1 MTGGSSMLKRVVSL
15 MVAATLAVPNLIAA
29 PITVLAEASPAG
41 GTVPL
46 KTWYTKPASN
56 WESEAIPIGNGHM
69 GAMIFGGIEKDQILI
84 NEKTLWSGGP
94 GADPAYNG
102 GHKDTA
108 EEKHAILQEVRTEL
122 QNLMTEHSKGRAPYK
137 DETGKVIARNYNV
150 PNSVNNKING
160 SSTTKGLIGT
170 KKSFGSFQ
178 ELGSIWL
185 EDLNAAR
192 PTITRIYT
200 AQDHKTS
207 ANENVQKLFDNN
219 PSTKYFADGHAGSNE
234 YVIEWDYN
242 KPMPTRSYSITTGND
257 SQGRDP
263 KDWILTASN
272 DGQNFITVDSVS
284 GFQNAGR
291 TQTRTFDLDVP
302 GSYKYF
308 KFIVKALNDTNQA
321 LQMSEL
327 TVLFD
332 ESAISPEQKISD
344 YRRGLDL
351 DTGTANMSYL
361 QGGAEIKREYLM
373 NYPDNVMAVRLSSN
387 GKGKISQFI
396 SVTSA
401 QSRKTVSSAGDTIT
415 MTGWPNDH
423 NKAGAA
429 TDFSGTLHF
438 AQQIKVIPTGGTL
451 VAKDNGIQVEKADSI
466 VILMAAGTNYQQS
479 MDDKFNYFTGKDPL
493 PTVSARLAA
502 AAEKGYDQL
511 QERHL
516 QDYKSLFDRVKL
528 NLMNTTLPS
537 KPTDQLVANYARTN
551 TPMEDR
557 YLEQLY
563 YQFGRYLLISSSRAG
578 SLPANLQGVWAM
590 GTNPPWDSDYHANI
604 NLQMNYW
611 LAEQTNLS
619 ETNIPLLEFIKS
631 LVPRGEISAKHGY
644 VTPAGGPVRGWT
656 THHEIN
662 IWGNTAPAT
671 SSAFFSP
678 EDGAWL
684 AQHIWE
690 RYQFTLDKSFLK
702 DNYDILLGAA
712 LFWVDTLW
720 EDTRDGTLVANPSY
734 SPEHGPYSLGA
745 TEVQSVVWG
754 IFEEVIRASEVL
766 GIKSSELEEIKHA
779 QSRLAGPQIG
789 LGGQFMEWKDEV
801 AMDITGD
808 NGHRHTNH
816 LYALHPGAQIVAGR
830 SEQDDKY
837 VDAMKVTLNTRG
849 DGATGWSKAW
859 KLNFWARL
867 HDGDRAQKLLKEL
880 LYESTLSNLFDT
892 HPPFQIDGNFGGTA
906 GVTEMLLQSQG
917 GAINLLPALPSKW
930 HTGSISGLKARGN
943 VEVDMAWEKSHLMTA
958 VLKAGATGP
967 ITVKGTNMSTANVQA
982 GGKSIPFQVVN
993 PDTIIIEAQQ
1003 GTDYTISN
1011 IQETAVEHNPYEVIK
1026 ATDADLLNG
1035 NITKSGTALQDAS
1048 AGDYAVYKNVK
1059 FGDAGAKR
1067 VVIQASS
1074 KKSGFEPLA
1083 QIELRLDKPDGQLI
1097 ASTTV
1102 DNTGDLAV
1110 YRSLSASLLTEV
1122 SGTHDLYVIFT
1133 SPSQLKA
1140 LQFFTNADIGSATA
1154 LQLLGR
1160 TLVSLPASGGMEV
1173 PYLASIT
1180 YSDGLTQISGNLVKW
1195 SLSGSYSG
1203 VKLSDDGI
1211 LSIREGVGTQDIVIH
1226 ATSTENPQL
1235 TKQLPV
1241 RLVTGE
1247 IQSFKI
1253 KGSTRNDQSGG
1264 SNPSGQMQ
1272 FGTDWVEFVS
1282 ANGWLKFNSID
1293 LKDGIQRAVIGY
1305 ASPNASKREIQIRV
1319 AEPGVGDVNSAKTV
1333 ATLNTSA
1340 ATGGWMSLSEVDT
1353 STVMEAAGKKDV
1365 YLFWPQ
1371 GDFNLSYVVL
1381 DLLQA
1386 NGGSTVYHD
1395 VKFDVTPA
1403 DAAVVVQDSEAYKYS
1418 AGSDGRTFK
1427 LPAGREYIYTVSKP
1441 GFTAQSK
1448 AFAAD
1453 ASPIITVTLEVAPA
1467 PLLEGIE
1474 WKNGTIE
1481 GTTRAVKLPAIE
1493 PGHALKYVIGEAGE
1507 ISQPVVGSPAAAYAS
1522 ALQLDENIAVEPGDH
1537 LYIVLVDVEGNIMKW
1552 VGVEVAEGDIAVAA
1566 PLLGSFSWSPGNA
1579 PGTTQ
1584 AAEIPAIAD
1593 GHKLMYV
1600 VAGAGSVP
1608 RPLTGADASSYANL
1622 ITAGSIIA
1630 VSRDENIYIAE
1641 IDLQGSIVGWAE
1653 IVIDEKD
1660 VAVAAPGFAENI
1672 NIIGGSVDGT
1682 VQVAQL
1688 PIIAEGHEIRYIVA
1702 EAGQFTR
1709 PVVGAEAA
1717 AYTDLLVA
1725 GSDIPVTAG
1734 QYIFIAEVDKNGKI
1748 VKWAAIEA
1756 ETGVIAVDAPI
1767 LEGLSWKG
1775 GSVAGT
1781 TRAAQLPTLEDG
1793 HVLQY
1798 IVAQSG
1804 TILRPLVGA
1813 DGKLYTEKLLQDG
1826 NIAISS
1832 GQSIFIADLDK
1843 AGRITRWV
1851 EVKPS
1856 AVQISVAA
1864 PELTGLEW
1872 KAGSRSWTTRAA
1884 ALPPITEGHT
1894 LRYIAGTAGTHER
1907 PIVGTDATAAGY
1919 TEVLAANEDIAIR
1932 SGQHLYVAEV
1942 DNSGSMVKWADVAVQ
1957 DIHISIPSTNPG
1969 NETENPGSS
1978 NGTKEGTSPSGTETG
1993 HDASVTV
2000 TVNGLSQEHA
2010 ATGKITYSDG
2020 KKVTTVTLD
2029 SAKLLAKLAEDQ
2041 SGTRH
2046 TVNIQVTNNSHKL
2059 ISKLNAKLMKQ
2070 LAAGKATLQLS
2081 SEDAYYK
2088 LPADRINVDA
2098 IVKQFEN
2105 VDLEKINISIEVS
2118 RMPASELT
2126 PMLSGSAG
2134 VGLAAPGVVFTVKAV
2149 YGDREITLNQF
2160 DAYVEL
2166 GIAIEQAP
2174 KRVATG
2180 VLVREDGSLAQV
2192 PTRITEV
2199 DGTAYAVLSSF
2210 TNGVFTVIMGKNTFY
2225 DVRDHWAQEA
2235 IESLASRRV
2244 LNGNSQ
2250 GNYVP
2255 GAAITRAELTTIL
2268 VKALGL
2274 EQAGGSKQQF
2284 SDVAANSW
2292 YSEAVSIGAQY
2303 GLVQGQSDG
2312 TFMPDREMTREEAM
2326 VILSKAMSLA
2336 GMDIAVDDQ
2345 LQTKLLDSYADAGQL
2360 GTWSREAAAQVIRA
2374 EIMIGNDGSLSP
2386 KRHLTRAETAV
2397 MIQRLLSKAGLI

>member
-1 MTGGSSMLKRVVSL
+1 MFKKVVSL
-15 MVAATLAVPNLIAA
+15 MVAAALTVPNLIAA
-29 PITVLAEASPAG
+29 PITVRAEAMSADA

-94 GADPAYNG
+94 GADPTYDG
-102 GHKDTA
+102 GHKDTP
-108 EEKHAILQEVRTEL
+108 EEKHAILQQVRTEL
-122 QNLMTEHSKGRAPYK
+122 QNLMIQHSQGTPPYK
-137 DETGKVIARNYNV
+137 DASGKVIARNYNV
-150 PNSVNNKING
+150 PNSVTNMING
-160 SSTTKGLIGT
+160 SATTKGLIGT

-192 PTITRIYT
+192 ASISRIYT

-207 ANENVQKLFDNN
+207 VNENVQKLFDGN
-219 PSTKYFADGHAGSNE
+219 PSTKYFADGHAGAKE
-234 YVIEWDYN
+234 FIIEWDYN
-242 KPMPTRSYSITTGND
+242 KPLPTRSYSITTGND

-263 KDWILTASN
+263 KDWILSASN
-272 DGQNFITVDSVS
+272 DGENFKMIDTVS

-291 TQTRTFDLDVP
+291 TETRTFDLDVP

-308 KFIVKALNDTNQA
+308 KLTVTALNSANQA
-321 LQMSEL
+321 IQMSEL
-327 TVLFD
+327 KVIFD
-332 ESAISPEQKISD
+332 ESSIPPEQTISD
-344 YRRGLDL
+344 YKRELDL
-351 DTGTANMSYL
+351 NTGTANMSYQ
-361 QGGAEIKREYLM
+361 QGGAEVKREYLI
-373 NYPDNVMAVRLSSN
+373 NYPDNVMAIRLSSS
-387 GKGKISQFI
+387 GKGKISQFV

-415 MTGWPNDH
+415 MTGWPSDH

-438 AQQIKVIPTGGTL
+438 AQQIKVIPTGGTI
-451 VAKDNGIQVEKADSI
+451 VARDNGIQVEDADSI

-479 MDDKFNYFTGKDPL
+479 MDDQFNYFTGKDPL
-493 PTVSARLAA
+493 PTVNARLAA
-502 AAEKGYDQL
+502 AAGKGFDQL

-516 QDYKSLFDRVKL
+516 KDYKSLFDRVKL
-528 NLMNTTLPS
+528 NLMNTTLPN
-537 KPTDQLVANYARTN
+537 KPTDQLLAGYARTN
-551 TPMEDR
+551 TAMEDR

-563 YQFGRYLLISSSRAG
+563 YQFGRYLLISSSREG

-590 GTNPPWDSDYHANI
+590 GTNPPWSADYHANI

-631 LVPRGEISAKHGY
+631 LVPRGEISAQHGY

-690 RYQFTLDKSFLK
+690 RYQFTLDKSFLQ

-720 EDTRDGTLVANPSY
+720 EDKRDGTLVANPSY

-766 GIKSSELEEIKHA
+766 GIKSSELDEIKHA

-816 LYALHPGAQIVAGR
+816 LYALHPGSEIVAGR

-837 VDAMKVTLNTRG
+837 VEAMKVTLNTRG

-906 GVTEMLLQSQG
+906 GMTEMLLQSQG

-943 VEVDMAWEKSHLMTA
+943 VEVDMVWEKSHLISA

-967 ITVKGTNMSTANVQA
+967 ITVKGTNMSTATVLA
-982 GGKSIPFQVVN
+982 GGKSIPFQTVN
-993 PDTIIIEAQQ
+993 SDTIIIQAEQ
-1003 GTDYTISN
+1003 GTAYTLSN
-1011 IQETAVEHNPYEVIK
+1011 IQETAVDHNPYEVIR
-1026 ATDADLLNG
+1026 AIDADLLNG
-1035 NITKSGTALQDAS
+1035 NMTKSATALQDVS
-1048 AGDYAVYKNVK
+1048 AGDYAVFKNVK
-1059 FGDAGAKR
+1059 FGDAGVKR

-1074 KKSGFEPLA
+1074 KKTGSEPLA
-1083 QIELRLDKPDGQLI
+1083 QIELRLDKPDGELI
-1097 ASTTV
+1097 ASTVV

-1110 YRSLSASLLTEV
+1110 YRSLSASLLSEV
-1122 SGTHDLYVIFT
+1122 SGTHDLYVVFT
-1133 SPSQLKA
+1133 SASQLKS
-1140 LQFFTNADIGSATA
+1140 LQFFANVDIGSATA
-1154 LQLLGR
+1154 LQLLGN
-1160 TLVSLPASGGMEV
+1160 TLVSLPAAGGLEV
-1173 PYLASIT
+1173 PYLAAIT
-1180 YSDGLTQISGNLVKW
+1180 YAEGLTQISGNQVKW

-1203 VKLSDDGI
+1203 VKLSDNGI
-1211 LSIREGVGTQDIVIH
+1211 LSIREGVGSQDIVIH
-1226 ATSTENPQL
+1226 ATSIENPQL
-1235 TKQLPV
+1235 TKQLAV
-1241 RLVTGE
+1241 RLVTGK
-1247 IQSFKI
+1247 IQPLKI
-1253 KGSTRNDQSGG
+1253 KGSSRNGQSGG

-1272 FGTDWVEFVS
+1272 IGNDWVEFVS
-1282 ANGWLKFNSID
+1282 ANGWLKFNNID

-1305 ASPNASKREIQIRV
+1305 ASPNASKREIQVRV
-1319 AEPGVGDVNSAKTV
+1319 ADPGVGDVASAKTV
-1333 ATLNTSA
+1333 ATVNTSA
-1340 ATGGWMSLSEVDT
+1340 VTGGWMSLSEVDT
-1353 STVMEAAGKKDV
+1353 SEVTEAAGKKDV

-1381 DLLQA
+1381 DLLEA
-1386 NGGSTVYHD
+1386 NKGSAVYHE

-1403 DAAVVVQDSEAYKYS
+1403 DAAVIVQDTEGYGYSTGSE
-1418 AGSDGRTFK
+1418 GRTFK
-1427 LPAGREYIYTVSKP
+1427 LPAGGNYMYTVSKP
-1441 GFTAQSK
+1441 GFTTQSA
-1448 AFAAD
+1448 AFTGE
-1453 ASPIITVTLEVAPA
+1453 ASPVITVALEVAPA

-1474 WKNGTIE
+1474 WKSGTIE
-1481 GTTRAVKLPAIE
+1481 GTTRAVKLPVME
-1493 PGHALKYVIGEAGE
+1493 SGHALMYVIGKAGE
-1507 ISQPVVGSPAAAYAS
+1507 ISQPVVGTPASAYSS
-1522 ALQLDENIAVEPGDH
+1522 ALQLDNNIAVELGDH
-1537 LYIVLVDVEGNIMKW
+1537 LYIALVDAEGKIEKWVDVE
-1552 VGVEVAEGDIAVAA
+1552 VANGDIAAAA

-1584 AAEIPAIAD
+1584 VVEIPVITD
-1593 GHKLMYV
+1593 GHKLMYL
-1600 VAGAGSVP
+1600 VAGAGSVS
-1608 RPLTGADASSYANL
+1608 RPLTGEDASSYANL
-1622 ITAGSIIA
+1622 LTAGTIIS
-1630 VSRDENIYIAE
+1630 VNKDENIYIAE
-1641 IDLQGSIVGWAE
+1641 IDLEGSLVGWAE
-1653 IVIDEKD
+1653 IVIQEDD
-1660 VAVAAPGFAENI
+1660 VAVAAPGFVEELSI
-1672 NIIGGSVDGT
+1672 TGGTVDGT
-1682 VQVAQL
+1682 VQVAKL
-1688 PIIAEGHEIRYIVA
+1688 PIVQDGHEIRYIVA
-1702 EAGQFTR
+1702 GAGQFTR
-1709 PVVGAEAA
+1709 PVVGAGAE

-1725 GSDIPVTAG
+1725 GTDIPVTAG
-1734 QYIFIAEVDKNGKI
+1734 QYIYIAEVDGKGKI
-1748 VKWAAIEA
+1748 VKWVAIEA
-1756 ETGVIAVDAPI
+1756 ETGVIAVDAPV

-1781 TRAAQLPTLEDG
+1781 TRAAQLPEFMEG

-1798 IVAQSG
+1798 TVADSSS
-1804 TILRPLVGA
+1804 ILRPLIGA
-1813 DGKLYTEKLLQDG
+1813 DGKPYTEQLVQDG
-1826 NIAISS
+1826 DIAISA
-1832 GQSIFIADLDK
+1832 GHSIFIADLDK
-1843 AGRITRWV
+1843 EGRITKWV

-1856 AVQISVAA
+1856 AVQISIAA

-1872 KAGSRSWTTRAA
+1872 KAGSKSWTTRAA
-1884 ALPPITEGHT
+1884 VLPSLAVGHT
-1894 LRYIAGTAGTHER
+1894 LRYIAGNAGTHER
-1907 PIVGTDATAAGY
+1907 PIVGADATAGGY
-1919 TEVLAANEDIAIR
+1919 EEVLKANEDIAIQ

-1942 DNSGSMVKWADVAVQ
+1942 DLSGSIVKWADLAVQ
-1957 DIHISIPSTNPG
+1957 DIHINIPSTNPG
-1969 NETENPGSS
+1969 NGSENPGGGS
-1978 NGTKEGTSPSGTETG
+1978 GTTEEGTGSVGTEAEQ
-1993 HDASVTV
+1993 DAAITLI
-2000 TVNGLSQEHA
+2000 VNGLSQEHA
-2010 ATGKITYSDG
+2010 ATAKSTYSDG

-2046 TVNIQVTNNSHKL
+2046 NVNIQVTNNSYK
-2059 ISKLNAKLMKQ
+2059 IINELNAQLLKQ
-2070 LAAGKATLQLS
+2070 LAASKATLQLS

-2088 LPADRINVDA
+2088 LPVDRINVDA
-2098 IVKQFEN
+2098 IVKQLGEHIDMEN
-2105 VDLEKINISIEVS
+2105 INILIEIS
-2118 RMPASELT
+2118 RVPASELPT
-2126 PMLSGSAG
+2126 ALSDAAG
-2134 VGLAAPGVVFTVKAV
+2134 IGLAAAGVVFTVKAV
-2149 YGDREITLNQF
+2149 HDEREITMDLFN
-2160 DAYVEL
+2160 AYVEL

-2180 VLVREDGSLAQV
+2180 VLVREDGTLSQV
-2192 PTRITEV
+2192 PTRFTEV
-2199 DGTAYAVLSSF
+2199 AGTDYAVLSSF
-2210 TNGVFTVIMGKNTFY
+2210 TSGMFTVILGKNTFY
-2225 DVRDHWAQEA
+2225 DVRGHWAQEA

-2244 LNGNSQ
+2244 LYGNSQ

-2255 GAAITRAELTTIL
+2255 GAAITRAEFTTIL
-2268 VKALGL
+2268 VRALGI
-2274 EQAGGSKQQF
+2274 EQAGGSKGQF
-2284 SDVAANSW
+2284 TDVAANSW
-2292 YSEAVSIGAQY
+2292 YSGAVSIGAQY
-2303 GLVQGQSDG
+2303 GLIQGLSDG
-2312 TFMPDREMTREEAM
+2312 TFMPDREITREEAM
-2326 VILSKAMSLA
+2326 VIFSKAMTLT
-2336 GMDIAVDDQ
+2336 GMEIAVDDQ
-2345 LQTKLLDSYADAGQL
+2345 MQTKILDVYADAGQL
-2360 GTWSREAAAQVIRA
+2360 GTWSREAAALVVRA
-2374 EIMIGNDGSLSP
+2374 EIMLGNDGNLSP
-2386 KRHLTRAETAV
+2386 KRQLTRAETAV
-2397 MIQRLLSKAGLI
+2397 MVQRLLSKAGLI